1 MTDRIDRRSFLRR
14 AGGAGAA
21 AFLAPAAIRHP
32 AMAQPDPSLAPFLHG
47 VASGD
52 PRPDAVVL
60 WTRVTTP
67 EAQPV
72 EVRWTVAH
80 DPDLADVVATGVAM
94 AVADRD
100 HTVKVDV
107 TGLEPGRWYFYGFV
121 ALGACSLT
129 GRTKTAPD
137 GEVDRVRFAVV
148 SCSNYQA
155 GFFNA
160 YAALAERD
168 DLDAI
173 VHLGDYLY
181 EGGESEFATTG
192 LPEARGHEP
201 PEEIVSLGD
210 YRQRHG
216 QYKLDIDL
224 RRLHQ
229 LFPFIT
235 TWDDHES
242 TNDSWRDG
250 ADNHTPGE
258 EGDWERRK
266 AWAQQAYEEWMPIR
280 VDDPGRIY
288 RTLRYGD
295 LLDLIVLD
303 TRLEGRDAQIGSI
316 GTTILEEEI
325 RDPDRQM
332 ISAEQRQFWFDELT
346 SSQERGVRWRLVGQQ
361 VMVAPLNVG
370 ALPNAELLLGVDL
383 PDLPLFLEAGPAN
396 ALNPDQWDGYHAERE
411 RFYDHLEANAISNV
425 VVLTGDIHT
434 SWASDLT
441 RDPFNPLLDPIAVE
455 LVTTSVT
462 SGGFEEILGSVELA
476 RAAEPL
482 VMSPAFNPHIRYVDL
497 TRRGYLILDVTPE
510 RVQADWHHLET
521 VFARSTAQAVSA
533 SWQVLDGANRLSEAG
548 GPVGVGTAS
557 PARPGTEVACG
568 APPMAV
574 DDADQE
580 VVAAAAGPLRGAER
594 LPATGA
600 GGPPLVVGA
609 ALLGAAGLTHV
620 VRRRA
625 QVASPD

>member
-21 AFLAPAAIRHP
+21 ALLAPVAVRHP
-32 AMAQPDPSLAPFLHG
+32 ARAQPDPALAPFLHG

-60 WTRVTTP
+60 WTRITTVDDD
-67 EAQPV
+67 PV
-72 EVRWTVAH
+72 EVDWVVAH
-80 DPDLADVVATGVAM
+80 DPGLADVVATGVAT

-107 TGLEPGRWYFYGFV
+107 PGLEPGRWYFYGFT

-129 GRTKTAPD
+129 GRTKTAPA
-137 GEVDRVRFAVV
+137 GAVDRVRFAVV
-148 SCSNYQA
+148 SCANYQA

-181 EGGESEFATTG
+181 EGGESTFATTE
-192 LPEARGHEP
+192 LPENRGHQP
-201 PEEIVSLGD
+201 TEEILSLGD

-216 QYKLDIDL
+216 QYKLDVDL

-250 ADNHTPGE
+250 AENHTPGE
-258 EGDWERRK
+258 EGDWGQRK

-303 TRLEGRDAQIGSI
+303 TRLEGRDEQIGSI

-325 RDPDRQM
+325 RDPDRHLM
-332 ISAEQRQFWFDELT
+332 SPEQRQFWFDELT
-346 SSQERGVRWRLVGQQ
+346 ASQERGVRWRLVGQQ
-361 VMVAPLNVG
+361 VMMAPLNVG
-370 ALPNAELLLGVDL
+370 ALPNVEDLLGVDL
-383 PDLPLFLEAGPAN
+383 PDLPLFLGSGPAN

-411 RFYDHLEANAISNV
+411 RFYDHLIDNAIGNV

-434 SWASDLT
+434 SWASDLST
-441 RDPFNPLLDPIAVE
+441 DPFDPLVDPIAVE

-476 RAAEPL
+476 QAAEPF

-510 RVQADWHHLET
+510 RVQADWHHLDT
-521 VFARSTAQAVSA
+521 VFTRSAAQSVSA
-533 SWQVLDGANRLSEAG
+533 SWQVLDGANRLSEA
-548 GPVGVGTAS
+548 AA
-557 PARPGTEVACG
+557 PAPAGLG
-568 APPMAV
+568 APAAPEAV
-574 DDADQE
+574 AACAAAVPAEEE
-580 VVAAAAGPLRGAER
+580 VVATEAPAPSSAR

-600 GGPPLVVGA
+600 SGPPLLVGA

-620 VRRRA
+620 VRRRT
-625 QVASPD
+625 QVGQPR